1 MKQRTMLVVGLSL
14 LCAVQLAWFAPKTLY
29 ALGFD
34 GTAYTGIAATLRAGR
49 FLESVDAFRSPLI
62 SWLIALT
69 PGLSVLAAGK
79 LITLLSFLGAC
90 VLLYVFT
97 LELWQSEL
105 IAATAV
111 ALLLLARGLTFFA
124 VALVTPD
131 YLFALIV
138 LLYFIAILRSLRGG
152 TERWWNLG
160 LAHAA
165 AFLTKGIALPWLGVC
180 TVTAVLIASGSWN
193 VRSKRLFSALV
204 IPIVIAGFWATALHA
219 KYGVFTT
226 GSQLKINLLQWTLRG
241 TTPQPASRYQ
251 LLRDISPNMSEYMV
265 YDPMP
270 PGAWEWTYR
279 PDLALVLSRAVHAE
293 VRNIPLAARELLVL
307 MTPGIPL
314 AFFTLFPFLLRS
326 PEMRTERVLAVT
338 IALGSVALVLAY
350 AMLVIDSR
358 YFFPVIPLW
367 FAMGSKVLW
376 PDPRLG
382 LQRMRWLCLG
392 VVFAGTVF
400 SLTYWASPFR
410 VQTRDWTVIC
420 RRAGELLKQQKTKT
434 VVSLGSGP
442 FPEHGVGWEAGYF
455 ASYYGNARLFATLEK
470 IPQNLD
476 ELPLDI
482 AQASPDAVVLWE
494 MDQQKRDSIRRRLA
508 AEYPNDK
515 EIMDPQLGQVGLV
528 LYRR

>member
-1 MKQRTMLVVGLSL
+1 MKRTMLVAALSV
-14 LCAVQLAWFAPKTLY
+14 LCAAQLAWFAPNTLY
-29 ALGFD
+29 AVDFD
-34 GTAYTGIAATLRAGR
+34 GMAYTSIAATLRAGL
-49 FLESVDAFRSPLI
+49 FKESLDAFRSPLI
-62 SWLIALT
+62 SWLIAVV
-69 PGLSVLAAGK
+69 PGLPVLVAGK
-79 LITLLSFLGAC
+79 LLTLLTFLGTC
-90 VLLYVFT
+90 ILLYVFT
-97 LELWQSEL
+97 LELWHSEV

-111 ALLLLARGLTFFA
+111 TLLLLARGLTFFA

-138 LLYFIAILRSLRGG
+138 LLYFIAMLRSLRAG

-165 AFLTKGIALPWLGVC
+165 AFLAKGIALPWLGVC
-180 TVTAVLIASGSWN
+180 TITAAFISSGGRN
-193 VRSKRLFSALV
+193 VRIKRLSSALV

-226 GSQLKINLLQWTLRG
+226 GSQFKMNLLQWTLRG

-251 LLRDISPNMSEYMV
+251 LLRDISPNMSEHMV

-270 PGAWEWTYR
+270 PGAWEWNYHL
-279 PDLALVLSRAVHAE
+279 DLSLVLKRAVHAE
-293 VRNIPLAARELLVL
+293 MRNLPLAARELLLL

-314 AFFTLFPFLLRS
+314 AFFALFPFLFRS
-326 PEMRTERVLAVT
+326 PEMRAERVLAVT
-338 IALGSVALVLAY
+338 IVVGSVALVLAY

-358 YFFPVIPLW
+358 YFFPLIPLW
-367 FAMGSKVLW
+367 FAVGSKMLW
-376 PDPRLG
+376 PDARLG

-392 VVFAGTVF
+392 LVLAGTIF

-420 RRAGELLKQQKTKT
+420 RAASNALKKHQSKT

-455 ASYYGNARLFATLEK
+455 AAYYGNARLVATLDK
-470 IPQNLD
+470 IPQKL
-476 ELPLDI
+476 EGLPSDI
-482 AQASPDAVVLWE
+482 AQASPDAVLLWE
-494 MDQQKRDSIRRRLA
+494 TDQQKRDLLRRTLDA
-508 AEYPNDK
+508 KYPNDEK
-515 EIMDPQLGQVGLV
+515 IVDPQLGEVGLV
-528 LYRR
+528 LCRR